1 MPTQSKWQSL
11 PTEAINPVSLAIDK
25 TPVRDIIDMVVNEDR
40 KVIAA
45 VQKEKERIAHGV
57 EIIAQALR
65 KGGRIIFV
73 GAGTSGRLGVV
84 EASEMPPTFGT
95 SPRVV
100 QAIMAGGQE
109 AVFKAKEGVE
119 DNYEEGA
126 RSIARL
132 RLTQR
137 DVVVGV
143 SASGM
148 TPFVRGGL
156 TRARKA
162 GAKIIF
168 VTCWPGSE
176 LQTFV
181 DLQIAPAVGPEL
193 IAGSTRLKA
202 GTATKMVLNMLTTVA
217 MIKVGKTY
225 GNLMVDVQTGS
236 EKLKDRARRIVSMV
250 TGHRLRRRR
259 RAAQAREV
267 QRQGGDRDAEDR
279 ADAADG
285 AAAPEEGR
293 RLGARGDRRRHR
305 DLEPAQ
311 TSLAG
316 RVGAARRGPQSV
328 LAPRLGT
335 PPGCR
340 PPRYRPRR
348 RRPGAAAGTT
358 PAAPVVI
365 GPFSS
370 RSTHDAFDSPGR
382 EQDDR
387 PRLKDRRHP
396 HRQRFARARRSES
409 PPNSAALLRR
419 VSGLQLDAM
428 GARLQRR
435 RRLVETD
442 VAVGADAEDLHVDA
456 AGARDRLL
464 VALALRLGIRRVAV
478 EEVDL
483 RRRRGGRGRTGAS
496 SMKRR

>member
-1 MPTQSKWQSL
+1 MPTRSKWQSL
-11 PTEAINPVSLAIDK
+11 PTEAINPISLAIDK
-25 TPVRDIIDMVVNEDR
+25 APVRDIIDMVVNEDR

-45 VQKEKERIAHGV
+45 VQKEKERIAHGI
-57 EIIAQALR
+57 EIVVQALK

-84 EASEMPPTFGT
+84 EAAEIPPTFGT
-95 SPRVV
+95 APRIV

-132 RLTQR
+132 RLTQK

-202 GTATKMVLNMLTTVA
+202 GTATKMVLNMLTTVS

-250 TGHRLRRRR
+250 TGIDYDEADAVLKRAKFNVKAAIVMQKTGLTLPMAVRRLKKADDSVREAIGEDVEDRLR
-259 RAAQAREV
+259 
-267 QRQGGDRDAEDR
+267 
-279 ADAADG
+279 
-285 AAAPEEGR
+285 
-293 RLGARGDRRRHR
+293 
-305 DLEPAQ
+305 
-311 TSLAG
+311 
-316 RVGAARRGPQSV
+316 
-328 LAPRLGT
+328 
-335 PPGCR
+335 
-340 PPRYRPRR
+340 
-348 RRPGAAAGTT
+348 
-358 PAAPVVI
+358 
-365 GPFSS
+365 
-370 RSTHDAFDSPGR
+370 
-382 EQDDR
+382 EQ
-387 PRLKDRRHP
+387 
-396 HRQRFARARRSES
+396 
-409 PPNSAALLRR
+409 
-419 VSGLQLDAM
+419 
-428 GARLQRR
+428 
-435 RRLVETD
+435 
-442 VAVGADAEDLHVDA
+442 LH
-456 AGARDRLL
+456 
-464 VALALRLGIRRVAV
+464 
-478 EEVDL
+478 
-483 RRRRGGRGRTGAS
+483 T
-496 SMKRR
+496 